1 MHQLP
6 QRLQQAPLLGQ
17 LLPMTGFLLERLPPP
32 RVLTVSQPLEFL
44 GQAPERV
51 LVLLAC
57 GLNLFFRQ
65 SWDRSETRVRG

>member
-6 QRLQQAPLLGQ
+6 LQQAPLLEQ
-17 LLPMTGFLLERLPPP
+17 LHPMRGFLLERLPPP
-32 RVLTVSQPLEFL
+32 RGLTVSLPLEFL
-44 GQAPERV
+44 GRAPEPA
-51 LVLLAC
+51 LVLLAW